1 MWDLPRLGI
10 EPVSPALAGG
20 LITTGPSG
28 KPSGL
33 NLDGAHCSYLFTGSS
48 SPLDMVSSYW
58 VSAPGLGSRYSVVY
72 SLRNSQLHIGRKTQ
86 GKCCCPQAQG
96 AWGDPTQHLLEVAT
110 PCTLKSL
117 ELRFLTFPKSFKLL
131 FHPWPALKV
140 FLEEGKASRILI
152 CKMGKQRQGVR
163 HAIKVSVRPEVGTLK
178 RSGFL
183 ESEDTNP
190 SFLCEE
196 TSLDDKSRLHDFN
209 TSRPHFFPLSH
220 VLGYVPVSPGL

>member
-140 FLEEGKASRILI
+140 FFGGR
-152 CKMGKQRQGVR
+152 
-163 HAIKVSVRPEVGTLK
+163 
-178 RSGFL
+178 
-183 ESEDTNP
+183 ESESYSYLQDGEAEAGSKTCNQGQCQTRGGD
-190 SFLCEE
+190 FE
-196 TSLDDKSRLHDFN
+196 KVRISRVRGHQ
-209 TSRPHFFPLSH
+209 PLISMWRNQS
-220 VLGYVPVSPGL
+220 GW